1 MVAFLLMGVGGLLM
15 LISIF
20 GLLAFLL
27 EPLYRSFQIAIRQRD
42 DYTHYL
48 SPSAQALLRNARK
61 DLVGGLLALL
71 LFGAGIFFAGFYMQ
85 FGPRGLDKLWSTQVE
100 EGSEIGEDPILGPQA
115 EGINSAGNFVAGD
128 GTEYVYYFVIRGTD
142 IFYRNTPVGKI
153 SDLGPYLSELKKENE
168 IYIVDGFAAAKTY
181 RDVIELL
188 EREGFK
194 CRTGEEE

>member
-1 MVAFLLMGVGGLLM
+1 MVAFLLMGVGGLLL
-15 LISIF
+15 LISLF

-48 SPSAQALLRNARK
+48 TPAAQALLKNARK
-61 DLVGGLLALL
+61 DLIGGLLALFC
-71 LFGAGIFFAGFYMQ
+71 FGAVIFFAGYYMQ
-85 FGPRGLDKLWSTQVE
+85 FGPRGLNKLWSTRVD

-115 EGINSAGNFVAGD
+115 EGINSAGNFVSGD

-153 SDLGPYLSELKKENE
+153 GDLEPYLAELQKENE

-188 EREGFK
+188 EENGFK
-194 CRTGEEE
+194 CRTGEDE